1 MERNEAN
8 ETSDFKQAAKEAR
21 IITRKTEYLGIPSR
35 IVFNVLFFA
44 VAVGAATRM
53 LWFSVVFA
61 AVVMVPMY
69 FIHRGDPHGLE
80 VWARALF
87 RKHGSFAAGRAE
99 PVNLE
104 IRTEKGRGT

>member
-1 MERNEAN
+1 MDSSAGND
-8 ETSDFKQAAKEAR
+8 TSEFKQAAKEAR
-21 IITRKTEYLGIPSR
+21 IITRKTEYFGIPSR

-44 VAVGAATRM
+44 VAVGAATKM
-53 LWFSVVFA
+53 LWFSLVFA
-61 AVVMVPMY
+61 ALVMVPMY

-87 RKHGSFAAGRAE
+87 RKYGAFAAGRAE

-104 IRTEKGRGT
+104 IRTEKEKGK